1 MRHNLPTSN
10 TFPKNYTAPIWMKKL
25 EAELIY
31 CNLNRWQIS
40 NEAAHATE
48 SAEEYRKTREIH
60 QSTITALYQSK
71 STNADLHSLY
81 RQPLEDILTMLNDR
95 LVNLLKSHSA
105 SSSYSPAKPRSTPNT
120 TSIIFYNTKQKDEIK
135 SYVQPSKV
143 ARGTVSTF
151 DFPRNL

>member
-48 SAEEYRKTREIH
+48 SADEYRKTRELH
-60 QSTITALYQSK
+60 QSTITALYQSN

-105 SSSYSPAKPRSTPNT
+105 SSSYRAQQNHDRHPTRPP
-120 TSIIFYNTKQKDEIK
+120 
-135 SYVQPSKV
+135 
-143 ARGTVSTF
+143 
-151 DFPRNL
+151 